1 MSATKYKKRKTMAEL
16 AHAINE
22 HLKRIEADPKLN
34 KKRKSQDMDTR
45 WLYCSGAG
53 HSGSRVFV
61 CYVSYQGQNSLTRE
75 EAEKYL
81 AALDAGKVARH
92 FEVFRETKKK

>member
-1 MSATKYKKRKTMAEL
+1 MKTKDYKKRKTMAEL
-16 AHAINE
+16 AHEINE

-34 KKRKSQDMDTR
+34 KVSKKHGMEQSL
-45 WLYCSGAG
+45 LYNSGAG
-53 HSGSRVFV
+53 HSGNRIFV

-92 FEVFRETKKK
+92 FEVFRET